1 MNFIKN
7 PDFIFDVN
15 KTVSIRIKLMMMMI
29 MSIWEYH
36 DNDDDDDNHHDDEDD
51 DDDGGDDIP
60 LRWQLIPAFLW

>member
-15 KTVSIRIKLMMMMI
+15 KTVSIHIKLMMMII

-36 DNDDDDDNHHDDEDD
+36 DNNDDDDDDDDGDEDD
-51 DDDGGDDIP
+51 DDDGDDIP
-60 LRWQLIPAFLW
+60 LRWQPIPAFLW